1 MERLRPGSDFSSDC
15 KVCFGAPE
23 AVDEAAARLPPVP
36 RVHRRPRD
44 EHVLHVRDLV
54 PRADG
59 GVFGLLGGV
68 VGDAVGAF
76 EGRAVPV
83 KACSKTKH
91 RISAA
96 FMIWVLRRR
105 SDEELN

>member
-1 MERLRPGSDFSSDC
+1 MDRLRPGSDFSSDC

-36 RVHRRPRD
+36 RVHRRAGD

-59 GVFGLLGGV
+59 GVFRLLGGV

-96 FMIWVLRRR
+96 FRLVSRRR
-105 SDEELN
+105 PDEELN